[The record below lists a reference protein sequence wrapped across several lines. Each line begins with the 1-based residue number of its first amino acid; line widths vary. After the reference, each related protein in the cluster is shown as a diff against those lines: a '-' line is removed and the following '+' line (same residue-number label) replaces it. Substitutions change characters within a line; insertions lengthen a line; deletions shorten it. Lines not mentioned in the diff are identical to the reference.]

1 LQKREAAFLVFI
13 TGECKLNAGF
23 LPEQWARMEKERSFK
38 KTRLAPTPSGYLHL
52 GNVLSFALTAALA
65 RRTGA
70 SILLR
75 IDDMDKTRAGREYVQ
90 DIFDT
95 LNFLEIPWDEGP
107 RNYAE
112 FEREFSQLHRLDLY
126 RGALQ
131 QLQDEGK
138 LFACTC
144 SRTSMLRDSSDGGY
158 PGTCRGKKLPFDGED
173 TSWRLMTEGVGASLP
188 AELRDFI
195 VRKKDGLPAYQLA
208 SVMDD
213 LHFGVDLVVRG
224 QDLWPSTLAQH
235 FLARQLRQTAFG
247 EIRFY
252 HHPLLVEPAGTKLS
266 KPAGAKLSKS
276 AGAASIL
283 GMRGQGLK
291 PADIY
296 SMIARM
302 TEKDFSAGSWQE
314 LVEGLGGEW
323 VG

>member
-1 LQKREAAFLVFI
+1 
-13 TGECKLNAGF
+13 
-23 LPEQWARMEKERSFK
+23 METLFK

-75 IDDMDKTRAGREYVQ
+75 IDDMDKTRAGPGYVQ

-95 LNFLEIPWDEGP
+95 LNFLEIGWDEGP

-131 QLQDEGK
+131 QLLDEGK

-158 PGTCRGKKLPFDGED
+158 PGTCREKKLPFDGED
-173 TSWRLMTEGVGASLP
+173 TSWRLLTESAGAAPGGGGFAGGWSGAMGRASLP
-188 AELRDFI
+188 AEMRDFI
-195 VRKKDGLPAYQLA
+195 VRKKDGFPAYQLA

-235 FLARQLRQTAFG
+235 FLARQLRQDAFG
-247 EIRFY
+247 EIHFY

-266 KPAGAKLSKS
+266 KSPGAKLSKS
-276 AGAASIL
+276 AGSPSIL
-283 GMRGQGLK
+283 YMRGQGLK

-302 TEKDFSAGSWQE
+302 TGKDFQAGSWQE
-314 LVEGLGGEW
+314 LVAGLGEEW

>member
-1 LQKREAAFLVFI
+1 M
-13 TGECKLNAGF
+13 GN
-23 LPEQWARMEKERSFK
+23 ERSFK

-112 FEREFSQLHRLDLY
+112 FEREFSQLHRMDLY

-131 QLQDEGK
+131 QLLDEGK
-138 LFACTC
+138 LFACIC

-158 PGTCRGKKLPFDGED
+158 PGTCREKKLPFDGED
-173 TSWRLMTEGVGASLP
+173 TSWRLRTAGAAPGAGVASGVMGRASLP
-188 AELRDFI
+188 AEMRDFI
-195 VRKKDGLPAYQLA
+195 VRKKDGFPAYQLA

-235 FLARQLRQTAFG
+235 FLARQLRKDAFG
-247 EIRFY
+247 EIHFY

-276 AGAASIL
+276 TGAASIL

-291 PADIY
+291 PTDIY

-302 TEKDFSAGSWQE
+302 TGKDFSAGSWQE
-314 LVEGLGGEW
+314 LVTGLDGEW
-323 VG
+323 VPALD